1 VLLKR
6 RADHRSNEM
15 QSATSNSHR
24 PKMLSTILT
33 AAYVCVCACAVSAA
47 QQPAAKPAEA
57 GKPATASKPAAT
69 DASSPTTAVQ
79 TFDTPKSAADALVKA
94 ARDFDQVALIR
105 IFGPDGRDIV
115 FSGEFPQDRKHA
127 ADFAHAAEEKLEVS
141 VDPNTATRAFVL
153 IGNEDWPFPVPIVQD
168 AGAWRFD
175 TAAGKEEVLARR
187 IGRNELAAMFVCRA
201 YVSAQKLY
209 AARPHDGQPVGR
221 YATKF
226 KSDPGKQNGLY
237 WPVALGEKRSPLGD
251 LVARAAEEGQSLGQG
266 QGPTPF
272 HGYYFRIL
280 PADGGFGL
288 VAWPAQY
295 DATGVMTFV
304 VNQDGT
310 VREKDLGPD
319 TDRTA
324 RAMTAYAPDAS
335 WTPAVA
341 PHGE

>member
-1 VLLKR
+1 MTEKTRQAATATAIGLAMALVLGACAR
-6 RADHRSNEM
+6 STPHRTFATPEDAVRA
-15 QSATSNSHR
+15 
-24 PKMLSTILT
+24 LT
-33 AAYVCVCACAVSAA
+33 AAVKSANVNEVVA
-47 QQPAAKPAEA
+47 IFGPEGQALIDTSD
-57 GKPATASKPAAT
+57 PATAK
-69 DASSPTTAVQ
+69 
-79 TFDTPKSAADALVKA
+79 
-94 ARDFDQVALIR
+94 RN
-105 IFGPDGRDIV
+105 RDIFTAAV
-115 FSGEFPQDRKHA
+115 GERWR
-127 ADFAHAAEEKLEVS
+127 LERGAGDS
-141 VDPNTATRAFVL
+141 RVL
-153 IGNEDWPFPVPIVQD
+153 IIGNEDWPFPVPIVQD